1 MGETNFLAMDF
12 GASSGR
18 AMLGTLADGKLTLRE
33 LHRFSNDPVEL
44 AGRLYWDVP
53 RLFFEIKRAL
63 NKAALEGVPIA
74 SVGIDTW
81 GVDYGLLDGKGRLI
95 DNPVHYRDDRT
106 EGMMQRAFDAV
117 SKQEI
122 YERTG

>member
-1 MGETNFLAMDF
+1 MGESNFLAIDF

-18 AMLGTLADGKLTLRE
+18 AMLGKLADGRLTLRE

-63 NKAALEGVPIA
+63 NKAALEGVEIA
-74 SVGIDTW
+74 SVGIDTF
-81 GVDYGLLDGKGRLI
+81 GQTYDPQKALMAGTIFPELDKPFSGRCKGGR
-95 DNPVHYRDDRT
+95 YR
-106 EGMMQRAFDAV
+106 
-117 SKQEI
+117 
-122 YERTG
+122 

>member
-1 MGETNFLAMDF
+1 MAESNFLAMDF

-18 AMLGTLADGKLTLRE
+18 AMLGKLADGRLTLRE

-63 NKAALEGVPIA
+63 NKAALEGVEIA

-81 GVDYGLLDGKGRLI
+81 GVDYGLLDRKGRLI
-95 DNPVHYRDDRT
+95 DNPVHYRDGRT
-106 EGMMQRAFDAV
+106 EGMMQRAFGTV
-117 SKQEI
+117 S
-122 YERTG
+122 